1 MIVNDQTRWSYFN
14 ELKRGN
20 KCSEVPRLFRLWSVL
35 PLAIPGDWDQAGGSF
50 GIEEAVALNAATIT
64 FLMVSLRACREA
76 TRERTRKNTLAN
88 PHTCLV

>member
-20 KCSEVPRLFRLWSVL
+20 KCSEVPRLFRVWSVL

-50 GIEEAVALNAATIT
+50 GIEEERLLSAVALNAATIQG
-64 FLMVSLRACREA
+64 FDAFSSGVYSA
-76 TRERTRKNTLAN
+76 TLGEPESRL
-88 PHTCLV
+88 